1 MQASEPVR
9 PQEDQGK
16 RPELPPEHTWGEGAH
31 SPDPRLD
38 HEKITQFVAENFEYF
53 EAFVRHIKGKQKM
66 EEEEPP
72 VPPLHRKIVEE
83 VPDSSEDESDD
94 SYSKRR
100 KSKEAFI
107 PQHLKYATKKHERA
121 MRNQDIQ

>member
-1 MQASEPVR
+1 MTGDTSRVMQWLS
-9 PQEDQGK
+9 DQTVQSL
-16 RPELPPEHTWGEGAH
+16 RYWQAVPLTGAYG
-31 SPDPRLD
+31 SPADQP
-38 HEKITQFVAENFEYF
+38 A
-53 EAFVRHIKGKQKM
+53 
-66 EEEEPP
+66 
-72 VPPLHRKIVEE
+72 VEE

-121 MRNQDIQ
+121 MRNQDIQQQAPSTDMEKELYLLENWEFLS